1 MASTARYVPAA
12 RPVGSAAS
20 CAVTGMAPDWGGMLS
35 QLPPWML
42 LILIEYCMPTTDG
55 DSANGE
61 ASDCAP
67 PLFALSVMV
76 AGLTSK
82 EGAFR
87 GVRMRRMRLLEESAT
102 NRLPEV
108 SSASPHGPVNR
119 AWGAAPPSPAIPGV
133 PVPR

>member
-20 CAVTGMAPDWGGMLS
+20 CAVTGMAPDCGVMLS
-35 QLPPWML
+35 QLPPSML

-67 PLFALSVMV
+67 PLFALTVMV
-76 AGLTSK
+76 AGLTST
-82 EGAFR
+82 EGALR
-87 GVRMRRMRLLEESAT
+87 GGRMRRMRLLDEAAT
-102 NRLPEV
+102 TRLPE
-108 SSASPHGPVNR
+108 ASNARALGPV
-119 AWGAAPPSPAIPGV
+119 
-133 PVPR
+133 

>member
-1 MASTARYVPAA
+1 
-12 RPVGSAAS
+12 
-20 CAVTGMAPDWGGMLS
+20 MAPDCGVMLS
-35 QLPPWML
+35 QLPHSML
-42 LILIEYCMPTTDG
+42 SILIEYCMPTTDG

-87 GVRMRRMRLLEESAT
+87 GVRMRRMPLLYESAT
-102 NRLPEV
+102 STLPE
-108 SSASPHGPVNR
+108 APRARPPGPCHR
-119 AWGAAPPSPAIPGV
+119 PCATTPPSP
-133 PVPR
+133 